1 MLKFAGRKIAL
12 WLGLTASLGLS
23 SLAAAWNLG
32 TEVVLVV
39 PATVWAG
46 QTIQGYVAMG
56 TTPLSVSCTSSA
68 PSGLPPMTTSPPHS
82 DPLYFSIPTWE
93 PMRGSILT
101 VTGGDADGHSQ
112 SKPVL
117 II

>member
-1 MLKFAGRKIAL
+1 MLKFVGRKFAL
-12 WLGLTASLGLS
+12 SLGLMASLGFS
-23 SLAAAWNLG
+23 TLAAAWNLG

-46 QTIQGYVAMG
+46 QTIQGYVASG
-56 TTPLSVSCTSSA
+56 TTPMNVSCTSSA
-68 PSGLPPMTTSPPHS
+68 PCPLPPIMTSAPHS

-101 VTGGDADGHSQ
+101 VTGGDACGHSKT
-112 SKPVL
+112 KPIL